1 MLQLPSNLA
10 AIAGGAEQM
19 IARALDRAKAH
30 IRLPIM
36 KVLMGIRLIGEAP
49 AKGGH
54 IGASGP
60 VGGGPMMGEGKTHH
74 NHRPI
79 PAVSSEQHRSI
90 LASRPFCR
98 PGPATVEPLWLAV
111 RFAQRSRGN
120 GMRPRANSGPWLTH
134 AASAFYFCLSLETP
148 RRVLG

>member
-36 KVLMGIRLIGEAP
+36 KVLMGGLYGWYEKPRRTQGAP
-49 AKGGH
+49 VLPVPLGGTYD
-54 IGASGP
+54 
-60 VGGGPMMGEGKTHH
+60 GEGKTHH
-74 NHRPI
+74 NHRSA
-79 PAVSSEQHRSI
+79 PAVSSEQPQFI

-111 RFAQRSRGN
+111 RFARRSRGN

-134 AASAFYFCLSLETP
+134 AASA
-148 RRVLG
+148 